1 MKKFFS
7 TQPAGHVGKVFSLGR
22 YVVTVEDVIA
32 EGGFAIVFLARAQN
46 GQKYALKRM
55 YVNNEQDLAVCKR
68 EIQIA
73 KTLSGHKNIIKYV
86 DSSITVTPNKVYEVL
101 ILLQYC
107 KGHVMQMMSERI
119 NTGFSEK
126 EVFSIFCDVCE
137 AVSRLHHCQ
146 TPIIHRDLKVEN
158 ILREDSGNYVLCD
171 FGSATAKFLNPVQH
185 GVAQVEEEIRRY
197 TTLPYRAPEM
207 VDLYCGKTITTKSDI
222 WALGCLLYR
231 LCFFSL
237 PFGESALAIQSGNFT
252 IPDNSRYSK
261 ELHTLIAFMLEVD
274 PEKRPDIY
282 QVSYVA
288 FLFRGKQCPVP
299 NMNSLPIPDV
309 TKLPCPMTEQEFKQ
323 VKTTLYKTVT
333 TPTIETTSVTPRQRP
348 KGQAMP
354 QSRGLGLPVH
364 TSVSSRKRPGNSNQL
379 TTPQDLP
386 QTSPAANAVSP
397 MQPLPH
403 GAATMSVHQFDSQHS
418 YNQGQMSKSLP
429 TAPQQSAPST
439 SSSSVNQCV
448 FIQQQ
453 PQQQQQQQPQQS
465 SQPQQHIQSAYLQ
478 QQQQHSQQLQQQ
490 QHHHSQQLQHHH
502 PQQQQHHLQ
511 QQQHIQQQQQHLHNQ
526 QQQQQEQ
533 AVSASQTQ
541 LPPGSAI
548 SLSNLASSQQQ
559 QQQQQ
564 QHHHHQQVQHHQQQ
578 QKNKPQATMSN
589 ATNTTNPD
597 QFASSGLSSP
607 LTVSGSQSGQANIEG
622 GGYSADYLSSDK
634 IVSAPLASVNLAL
647 TSRSS
652 KEKGAGS
659 ESNIAAL
666 QQTKDTQKFTEH
678 INKGCMKVPK
688 VESKMKKNENQLL
701 ISITPPQSPCNA
713 VKGHRRNVSDT
724 SYITMGGKGSA
735 FRAYSG
741 GSGSGNLLDTPRHDD
756 KSKSASTSPVHS
768 PSRSPNL
775 SRPLSMDI
783 SDWNP
788 FGEDHFSSYTEDII
802 FGKEFD
808 KIRRGSNSSIS
819 NVKSRED
826 LVMSGSDSSDPFSN
840 APFKKPGKRSN
851 TSKHVP
857 DHPEDS
863 TQRLGSS
870 SLASSLSS
878 LGEDLAHKSPRRHS
892 TGSAD
897 VALEHTKDLIDF
909 NSESTGKCHEL
920 FGGNTLI
927 KVALGLT
934 GKKYK
939 QLVDDNGEKERKRIE
954 TKGKKLTTKPAIQP
968 KEVVDSSSEDYH
980 GGIINKGAADFSYQ
994 ELDDEYGSRPSA
1006 AKPSKHK
1013 EDFESFE
1020 EYEESKMTRNFPSN
1034 LSVSHYQISENHEDR
1049 IVGHEYGIKPLLDDD
1064 ELEEVHSN
1072 LGTSKSSNLQHKRH
1086 TVSEENIG
1094 SDAALI
1100 QSVLGQ
1106 FNEDV
1111 FSAAPFPIKSGTKRR
1126 PISAV
1131 IPSSVSATFLSK
1143 TSEDVFSQA
1152 PFRSKF
1158 SNKLQGGSKASRTSS
1173 SALALTTP
1181 ETPPNTIEEIFSK
1194 APFNDKKTPS
1204 SIQTA
1209 PSSCAVTPDLD
1220 DVKELV
1226 SVVEPPH
1233 SYHSHTVS
1241 PPVDVCSSPSQG
1253 SSLPSSTESQ
1263 DVFGAVPFSEM
1274 PSTYPSGSQTHLSA
1288 CSSSSNDDMIKL
1300 DSPIDDLQSEDSCL
1314 LGSSDF
1320 QTVEPHDRHFMES
1333 PSSED
1338 DVFRQITD
1346 SRTTVHTASAVKHSK
1361 PSKSKFRR
1369 GLRDISSSAFSNMS
1383 YFDDELEA
1391 DEDHGTLE
1399 TADLNQKGKSVVSSK
1414 SPSVPLKCHSSYP
1427 KSSHSSGETMKQK
1440 KLPVP

>member
-379 TTPQDLP
+379 TTPQGDLP

-453 PQQQQQQQPQQS
+453 PQQQQQQQP
-465 SQPQQHIQSAYLQ
+465 
-478 QQQQHSQQLQQQ
+478 
-490 QHHHSQQLQHHH
+490 
-502 PQQQQHHLQ
+502 
-511 QQQHIQQQQQHLHNQ
+511 
-526 QQQQQEQ
+526 
-533 AVSASQTQ
+533 
-541 LPPGSAI
+541 
-548 SLSNLASSQQQ
+548 QQQ

>member
-1 MKKFFS
+1 
-7 TQPAGHVGKVFSLGR
+7 
-22 YVVTVEDVIA
+22 
-32 EGGFAIVFLARAQN
+32 
-46 GQKYALKRM
+46 
-55 YVNNEQDLAVCKR
+55 
-68 EIQIA
+68 
-73 KTLSGHKNIIKYV
+73 
-86 DSSITVTPNKVYEVL
+86 
-101 ILLQYC
+101 
-107 KGHVMQMMSERI
+107 
-119 NTGFSEK
+119 
-126 EVFSIFCDVCE
+126 
-137 AVSRLHHCQ
+137 
-146 TPIIHRDLKVEN
+146 
-158 ILREDSGNYVLCD
+158 
-171 FGSATAKFLNPVQH
+171 
-185 GVAQVEEEIRRY
+185 
-197 TTLPYRAPEM
+197 M

-403 GAATMSVHQFDSQHS
+403 GTATMSVHQFDSQHS

-511 QQQHIQQQQQHLHNQ
+511 QQQHIQQQQQQQQQQHLHNQ

-678 INKGCMKVPK
+678 INKGCMKVSK

-735 FRAYSG
+735 F
-741 GSGSGNLLDTPRHDD
+741 
-756 KSKSASTSPVHS
+756 
-768 PSRSPNL
+768 RSPNL

-840 APFKKPGKRSN
+840 APFKKP
-851 TSKHVP
+851 
-857 DHPEDS
+857 
-863 TQRLGSS
+863 
-870 SLASSLSS
+870 
-878 LGEDLAHKSPRRHS
+878 EDLAHKSPRRHS

>member
-7 TQPAGHVGKVFSLGR
+7 NQPAGHVGKVFSLGR

-55 YVNNEQDLAVCKR
+55 YVNNEPDLAVCKR

-107 KGHVMQMMSERI
+107 KGHVIQMMSERI

-171 FGSATAKFLNPVQH
+171 FGSATAKFLNPIQH

-231 LCFFSL
+231 LCFFTL

-261 ELHTLIAFMLEVD
+261 ELHSLIAFMLEVD

-282 QVSYVA
+282 QVAHVA

-299 NMNSLPIPDV
+299 NMNSSSIPDV
-309 TKLPCPMTEQEFKQ
+309 TKLPCPLTEQEFKQ

-364 TSVSSRKRPGNSNQL
+364 TSVSSRKRPVNSNQL
-379 TTPQDLP
+379 TTPQGDLP
-386 QTSPAANAVSP
+386 QTSPATNAVSP

-403 GAATMSVHQFDSQHS
+403 GSATIPGHQFDTRDSAPAS
-418 YNQGQMSKSLP
+418 YTQGQMSKSLTTVTQQ
-429 TAPQQSAPST
+429 TALSTGSSA
-439 SSSSVNQCV
+439 V

-453 PQQQQQQQPQQS
+453 QS
-465 SQPQQHIQSAYLQ
+465 SQSQQHIQSAYLQ
-478 QQQQHSQQLQQQ
+478 QQHPQQLQQHQ
-490 QHHHSQQLQHHH
+490 H
-502 PQQQQHHLQ
+502 PQQIQSQQQQNHLKQQPPHIQQQPQQQ
-511 QQQHIQQQQQHLHNQ
+511 QQQHIHNP
-526 QQQQQEQ
+526 QQEQ
-533 AVSASQTQ
+533 ASSTQTQ
-541 LPPGSAI
+541 LPPQQVTSGNAI
-548 SLSNLASSQQQ
+548 SNLASKQQLLHQQQ
-559 QQQQQ
+559 QQQQ
-564 QHHHHQQVQHHQQQ
+564 
-578 QKNKPQATMSN
+578 KNKSQAAMTNSTSITNSDQLVSSQTM
-589 ATNTTNPD
+589 A
-597 QFASSGLSSP
+597 
-607 LTVSGSQSGQANIEG
+607 VSQSSQANVESG
-622 GGYSADYLSSDK
+622 GFSADHLSSDN
-634 IVSAPLASVNLAL
+634 ISSAPLITQSN
-647 TSRSS
+647 RSG
-652 KEKGAGS
+652 KEKGTGS
-659 ESNIAAL
+659 ESNAAGL
-666 QQTKDTQKFTEH
+666 QHSKDTQKYPEQ
-678 INKGCMKVPK
+678 INKTSMKVPK
-688 VESKMKKNENQLL
+688 TEPTKKKNERQFL
-701 ISITPPQSPCNA
+701 ISITPPQSPCNTI
-713 VKGHRRNVSDT
+713 KSHRRNVSDT

-735 FRAYSG
+735 F
-741 GSGSGNLLDTPRHDD
+741 
-756 KSKSASTSPVHS
+756 
-768 PSRSPNL
+768 RSPNL

-840 APFKKPGKRSN
+840 APFKKP
-851 TSKHVP
+851 
-857 DHPEDS
+857 
-863 TQRLGSS
+863 
-870 SLASSLSS
+870 
-878 LGEDLAHKSPRRHS
+878 EDLAHKSPRRHS

-909 NSESTGKCHEL
+909 NSESSGKCHEL

-939 QLVDDNGEKERKRIE
+939 QLVDDNGEKDRKYIE
-954 TKGKKLTTKPAIQP
+954 TKGKKLATKPSLQP
-968 KEVVDSSSEDYH
+968 KDVDSSSEDYH

-1020 EYEESKMTRNFPSN
+1020 EYEEPKMVRNFPSS

-1064 ELEEVHSN
+1064 ELEEVHSHIAIS
-1072 LGTSKSSNLQHKRH
+1072 SKSSSLQHKRH

-1094 SDAALI
+1094 KDSALVK
-1100 QSVLGQ
+1100 SVLGQ

-1111 FSAAPFPIKSGTKRR
+1111 FSAAPFPARTGTKRR

-1152 PFRSKF
+1152 PFRSKL
-1158 SNKLQGGSKASRTSS
+1158 SNKLHGGSKTSRTSS

-1181 ETPPNTIEEIFSK
+1181 ETPPNAIEEIFSK
-1194 APFNDKKTPS
+1194 TPFNDKKTS
-1204 SIQTA
+1204 SSNQTA

-1226 SVVEPPH
+1226 SDVEPAH
-1233 SYHSHTVS
+1233 SYHSTSLTVS
-1241 PPVDVCSSPSQG
+1241 PPVEACSSPSQG
-1253 SSLPSSTESQ
+1253 SSSSTESQ
-1263 DVFGAVPFSEM
+1263 DVFGAVPFPDM

-1288 CSSSSNDDMIKL
+1288 CSSSSNDDEMIKL
-1300 DSPIDDLQSEDSCL
+1300 DSPIEDLQSEDSCL
-1314 LGSSDF
+1314 LGSRDF
-1320 QTVEPHDRHFMES
+1320 QTVQPHDRLFMES

-1338 DVFRQITD
+1338 DGFRQIAD

-1361 PSKSKFRR
+1361 PCKSKFRR

-1399 TADLNQKGKSVVSSK
+1399 TADLNQKKKTVVSSK
-1414 SPSVPLKCHSSYP
+1414 SPSVPFKCHSSYP
-1427 KSSHSSGETMKQK
+1427 KPSHSSGETMKQK